1 MDVGASSYRRYL
13 NGDESAFEAI
23 VKEYRDPLTN
33 FIFGFTGDYQ
43 AAEDVAID
51 VFAYLA
57 ANSRYNFKVSLKTY
71 LYMLA
76 RSRAID
82 YLRRRKRRSA
92 VAISELDPY
101 LSDNVTPE
109 SEFLADERK
118 RAVHNAMSRLPEK
131 MRTAIY
137 LVYFENLSYSDAA
150 RVMKLSKKQIDNL
163 LYRAKA
169 ELRSIIGED
178 FTEI

>member
-1 MDVGASSYRRYL
+1 MDRGEGSYRRYL
-13 NGDESAFEAI
+13 EGDETAFEEI
-23 VKEYRDPLTN
+23 VKDLRDPLTN
-33 FIFGFTGDYQ
+33 FIFGYTRDLQ

-57 ANSRYNFKVSLKTY
+57 AERRFNFKVSLKTY
-71 LYMLA
+71 LFMLG

-82 YLRRRKRRSA
+82 YLRKRKRQAS
-92 VAISELDPY
+92 VELSSVEDYVSEGYAIEEEIL
-101 LSDNVTPE
+101 L
-109 SEFLADERK
+109 DERK
-118 RAVHNAMSRLPEK
+118 RTVHSAISRLPEK

-137 LVYFENLSYSDAA
+137 LVYFEDMSYKDAA

-169 ELRSIIGED
+169 ELRTIIGED
-178 FTEI
+178 FI